1 MTTSK
6 KTIYYYTLNEAL
18 EEINNDDD
26 PAVWLAAIE
35 TRVRSYGFSAFTAKE
50 TAFLNAILQHFGNEG
65 FCYNDPAS
73 QYNKFIVWLAANW
86 AQIVKLGTSIPAD
99 YFGKMGDTSTTA
111 VSEHP
116 QSASFSLA
124 PGASADKMSNLAQ
137 TRVER
142 DVVAPF
148 RQIQT
153 LKENPIAWW
162 DVYLNEYD
170 IRFVCHNTEEYL

>member
-1 MTTSK
+1 MRTSK
-6 KTIYYYTLNEAL
+6 KTIYYYTLRDAL
-18 EEINNDDD
+18 EELNSSTN
-26 PAVWLAAIE
+26 PADWIDAIE
-35 TRVRSYGFSAFTAKE
+35 DELQTYGYSAFTAKE
-50 TAFLNAILQHFGNEG
+50 TAFIQAIIQHFGNEG
-65 FCYNDPAS
+65 FCYNDPS
-73 QYNKFIVWLAANW
+73 VQYGKFIVWLATNW
-86 AQIVKLGTSIPAD
+86 AQIVKLGASIPAD
-99 YFGKMGDTSTTA
+99 YFGKMGETSTTA

-124 PGASADKMSNLAQ
+124 PGASDDKMSNLAQ

-142 DVVAPF
+142 EVVAPF